1 MHSLKSEKNDGQ
13 WIGKLFIFMFGAHLF
28 NVCVVLLL
36 TNLWVL
42 NSYTLLDALNNSLS
56 VLILN
61 AIHLM
66 GTKFFLKFIY
76 SYHAKLSNDMDY
88 LKFEMKMDEYEELH
102 RVTTPT
108 LLLNLVMSIVL
119 LLMDK
124 KVIQTV
130 LSISSLTLCLFLT
143 GFGIMSAIMLLG
155 MAAKA
160 KFFLRVMSMQVCF
173 ENGQAQGDL
182 ESQSDRIQDINYDCN
197 QKN

>member
-1 MHSLKSEKNDGQ
+1 
-13 WIGKLFIFMFGAHLF
+13 MFGVHLF

-42 NSYTLLDALNNSLS
+42 NSFTLLDALNNSLS

-76 SYHAKLSNDMDY
+76 SHHAKISNDMDY
-88 LKFEMKMDEYEELH
+88 LKFEMKMEEFEQLH
-102 RVTTPT
+102 QVTTPP
-108 LLLNLVMSIVL
+108 LLLNLVISIVL

-124 KVIQTV
+124 TIIATV
-130 LSISSLTLCLFLT
+130 LSVSSLQLCLFLS
-143 GFGIMSAIMLLG
+143 GFGVMSAVMLLG

-160 KFFLRVMSMQVCF
+160 DFFLKMMSCKMCQRDQQDQK
-173 ENGQAQGDL
+173 ENISAVKSSNNFDT
-182 ESQSDRIQDINYDCN
+182 
-197 QKN
+197 KNDN